1 MVMYGYVGL
10 CMAVYGCV
18 WLCIAMYG
26 CVALCTAIERNVF
39 HILANGEPLY
49 DAYTTYLPT
58 QHKQF
63 PVKIKSFSLPLPEI
77 MGKRTPDRRL
87 HP

>member
-49 DAYTTYLPT
+49 DAYTTYLPKHVT
-58 QHKQF
+58 
-63 PVKIKSFSLPLPEI
+63 S
-77 MGKRTPDRRL
+77 MGRHLSVRYGRVILVSGYFVLTAVN
-87 HP
+87 